1 MLYYGDLDDGLQ
13 RQVERSVVIA
23 IFSAKK
29 REPGQGAQ
37 RRDSTTQMIEFF
49 VFPELILFQN
59 FNVISGFHSYFRIW
73 V

>member
-1 MLYYGDLDDGLQ
+1 MIWMMVCRGRWQDQLLLLFLAQ
-13 RQVERSVVIA
+13 
-23 IFSAKK
+23 KK

-37 RRDSTTQMIEFF
+37 RRDSTTQMKEFF